1 MLKIFKKLLV
11 LKHTA
16 EAEGTEWFDSLEM
29 TIMVLRELE
38 LERTVW
44 GIGKREVTRLP
55 TSASNFFIFEE
66 ELVAEHL

>member
-44 GIGKREVTRLP
+44 GIGKRKSPDSQLQQAI
-55 TSASNFFIFEE
+55 SSSLKKN
-66 ELVAEHL
+66 